1 MHEFA
6 IGEALV
12 TAVLTELDALDPP
25 PSRLLSARVVVGA
38 MRQVV
43 PEYLAFAYE
52 VLTRD
57 TPAAGSA
64 LLVEHVPITARCDAC
79 GWEGA
84 LELGIFLCQACGSP
98 TLTQLTGM
106 ELYLAKL
113 EVTFDDPA

>member
-12 TAVLTELDALDPP
+12 QAVLTELAAVEPP
-25 PSRLLSARVVVGA
+25 GRLISVRVVVGA

-43 PEYLAFAYE
+43 PEYLDFAYE

-64 LLVEHVPITARCDAC
+64 LVVSLQPITARCEAC
-79 GWEGA
+79 GWDGE
-84 LELGIFLCQACGSP
+84 LEPGIFLCQACAG
-98 TLTQLTGM
+98 TQLTQLTGM
-106 ELYLAKL
+106 ELYLDKL
-113 EVTFDDPA
+113 EVECDDRA

>member
-12 TAVLTELDALDPP
+12 QAVLAELAALQPP
-25 PSRLLSARVVVGA
+25 ARLVSVRVVVGA

-43 PEYLAFAYE
+43 PEYLDFAYE

-64 LLVEHVPITARCDAC
+64 LIVEAQPITARCDAC
-79 GWEGA
+79 DWEGA
-84 LELGIFLCQACGSP
+84 LEPGIFLCPGCAGTQ
-98 TLTQLTGM
+98 LTQVTGM
-106 ELYLAKL
+106 ELHLDKL
-113 EVTFDDPA
+113 EVEYDDPA